1 MKELDSDYLT
11 IGWVRLDLG
20 ISFFAVTELS
30 PKDLQKSQ
38 NPPRALQEK
47 IQLKQFWQISECSG
61 KQDILL
67 DEYTGLRVLLLTDL
81 KEVSFHI

>member
-1 MKELDSDYLT
+1 MKELDSNYLT

-30 PKDLQKSQ
+30 PRDLQKSQ

-47 IQLKQFWQISECSG
+47 IQLKQF
-61 KQDILL
+61 
-67 DEYTGLRVLLLTDL
+67 
-81 KEVSFHI
+81 